1 MAKQRIN
8 VELLDLLGEGEYTY
22 KELCDMNIFVDG
34 AKTGNTKKAQ
44 ITDLKQYFEI
54 DDTSKR
60 GKINILYKREE
71 FKKKKFTRVR
81 KYKDFQNL
89 NVDCEQWNS
98 KGVYIIID
106 DEKNCYIGSTVNGFR
121 NRFLEHWY
129 LSHKEMQ
136 HTYDLLRK
144 NNAKFMILEDM
155 TGVDENEIRKMEQ
168 VYLDKYSND
177 DNYNVINR
185 YSYVVGLKPK
195 KVKSKKVKYRNIK
208 VKEEDYEKVIELL
221 KNNNIL

>member
-8 VELLDLLGEGEYTY
+8 VELLDLIEEGEYTY
-22 KELCDMNIFVDG
+22 KELCDMNIFIDG

-89 NVDCEQWNS
+89 NVNCEQWNS

-155 TGVDENEIRKMEQ
+155 TGIDENEIRKMEQ

-195 KVKSKKVKYRNIK
+195 EVKYRNIK

>member
-8 VELLDLLGEGEYTY
+8 VELLDLLEEGEYTY
-22 KELCDMNIFVDG
+22 KELCDMNIFIDG

-44 ITDLKQYFEI
+44 ITDK
-54 DDTSKR
+54 SKR
-60 GKINILYKREE
+60 GKIIILYKREE

-89 NVDCEQWNS
+89 NVNCEQWNS

-155 TGVDENEIRKMEQ
+155 TGVDENESDIN
-168 VYLDKYSND
+168 YL
-177 DNYNVINR
+177 
-185 YSYVVGLKPK
+185 
-195 KVKSKKVKYRNIK
+195 
-208 VKEEDYEKVIELL
+208 
-221 KNNNIL
+221 